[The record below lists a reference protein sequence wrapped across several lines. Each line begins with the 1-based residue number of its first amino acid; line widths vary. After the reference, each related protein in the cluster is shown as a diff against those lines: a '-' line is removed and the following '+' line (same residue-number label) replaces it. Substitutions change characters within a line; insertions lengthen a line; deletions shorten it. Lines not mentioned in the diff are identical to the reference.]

1 MIWQKIF
8 CPVLLRV
15 ETWCVR
21 SSSQVLLL
29 CCSSGWRPTT
39 HSSCSS
45 TTALYRLETAHEFC
59 FLSAMDSLESLKFE
73 FPFWWHLY
81 QIMAL
86 CLTLFCFQ
94 PSPGELLHRSH
105 QDHPVQV
112 IWRLVPAHLHQPG
125 TRLMHLPPQHADWD
139 GLHRRAETPTAICG
153 PAAATP
159 HWCLR
164 AQLCATQ
171 AAWSADAFEATWL
184 VNLFFFL
191 GSLTGWHN
199 FSRPCWEGPMPVQL
213 PDGRLL
219 RRAEQIFLSE
229 LVLWQLIPSL
239 LDLDEYQAV
248 RKLPDAASASR
259 VCACPAY
266 ASKVSTW
273 KVSIPKIIDSYLA
286 WSDGSLTGRCLNE
299 HPNSQS
305 HPLTHSKPPLLDWIF
320 LKPPTNPSG
329 SSDSR

>member
-1 MIWQKIF
+1 MF

-15 ETWCVR
+15 EIWCVR
-21 SSSQVLLL
+21 SRSRVLLL
-29 CCSSGWRPTT
+29 CCSSGWKLTT

-45 TTALYRLETAHEFC
+45 TTALCRLETAHGF
-59 FLSAMDSLESLKFE
+59 FFFVFSLL
-73 FPFWWHLY
+73 W
-81 QIMAL
+81 
-86 CLTLFCFQ
+86 TLLWVWNLNSHFGNTCIRLWLFVLHCFCFQ
-94 PSPGELLHRSH
+94 PSPGELLHRPH

-112 IWRLVPAHLHQPG
+112 IWRLLPAHLHQPG
-125 TRLMHLPPQHADWD
+125 TCLMHLPPQHADWD
-139 GLHRRAETPTAICG
+139 GLHLRAETPTAICG

-159 HWCLR
+159 RWCLR
-164 AQLCATQ
+164 AQLCASQ

-191 GSLTGWHN
+191 GSLTGWYN
-199 FSRPCWEGPMPVQL
+199 FSRLCREEPTPVQL

-219 RRAEQIFLSE
+219 RRAEQIFLSG
-229 LVLWQLIPSL
+229 LVLWQLIPCL
-239 LDLDEYQAV
+239 IDLDEYRAV
-248 RKLPDAASASR
+248 RKLPDAAPASR

-273 KVSIPKIIDSYLA
+273 KVLIPKIIDSYLA

-320 LKPPTNPSG
+320 
-329 SSDSR
+329 